1 MNFNTFINNEINNM
15 LNTLDRLVSIPS
27 VGGAQDGDAPFGK
40 EALSALNEV
49 TNIALEMGLI
59 AYIFDNRIA
68 VIDLYSTP
76 FPKVGIL
83 THVDVVPAGNGWT
96 YEPFRVTKEADKLY
110 GRGVIDNKGPIVS
123 TLYAMKYAKENLN
136 LKNNFR
142 LIVGSDEECGSS
154 DLSYYM
160 DRQKLPEYVFTP
172 DANYPVINT
181 EKGRATG
188 NFTKTIKQSAEKKIL
203 NAKGGTVIN
212 AVPDRA
218 YATFQGYEKQELDSA
233 AKECSASVKY
243 EFKEINENITELT
256 VYGKSAHASLPEN
269 GENALTALCELL
281 SKLDTQWEVIY
292 NACPHKDVY
301 AKALE
306 TDCEDEISG
315 KLTFSFDLLDFDGEK
330 FKGTFDIRFPVCLTV
345 QELKTKLISGFKNF
359 GLKLEDYSA
368 VPPHHTDSDSIL
380 VKALLCAY
388 ETVTG
393 KTGKP
398 LAVGGGTYAHGI
410 PGAVAFGP
418 EFSEIDNKIHG
429 ADEFISLEHFKIN
442 TNMIYN
448 AMLKLDEQI
457 V

>member
-1 MNFNTFINNEINNM
+1 MNFNTFINNEIDNM
-15 LNTLDRLVSIPS
+15 IKALDRLVSIPS
-27 VGGAQDGDAPFGK
+27 VGKEQDGDAPFGK
-40 EALSALNEV
+40 EALLALNEV
-49 TNIALEMGLI
+49 KKIATEMGLC
-59 AYIFDNRIA
+59 AYIFDNRVA
-68 VIDLYSTP
+68 VIDLYPSP

-83 THVDVVPAGNGWT
+83 THADVVPAGNGWT
-96 YEPFRVTKEADKLY
+96 YEPFKVTKEADKLY

-123 TLYAMKYAKENLN
+123 TLYAMKFAKEHLN

-142 LIVGSDEECGSS
+142 LIVGSDEERGSS
-154 DLSYYM
+154 DLAHYI
-160 DRQKLPEYVFTP
+160 DKQKLPEYVFTP

-188 NFTKTIKQSAEKKIL
+188 NFTKSIKQSAKKKIL

-233 AKECSASVKY
+233 VKECSASAKY
-243 EFKEINENITELT
+243 EFKDINENITELT

-281 SKLDTQWEVIY
+281 SKLDSQWENIY
-292 NACPHKDVY
+292 KACPHNDVY
-301 AKALE
+301 AKALKA
-306 TDCEDEISG
+306 DCEDEISG
-315 KLTFSFDLLDFDGEK
+315 KLTFSFDLLDFEGEK
-330 FKGTFDIRFPVCLTV
+330 FKGTFDIRFPICLTV
-345 QELKTKLISGFKNF
+345 QELNQKLTDGLNEF
-359 GLKLEDYSA
+359 GLNLEDYSA
-368 VPPHHTDSDSIL
+368 VPPHHTDSDSLL
-380 VKALLCAY
+380 VKALLSAY

-393 KTGKP
+393 KPGKP

-418 EFSEIDNKIHG
+418 EFCEIDNKIHG
-429 ADEFISLEHFKIN
+429 ADEFISLEQFKLN
-442 TNMIYN
+442 TAMIYN
-448 AMLKLDEQI
+448 AMLKLNEQI